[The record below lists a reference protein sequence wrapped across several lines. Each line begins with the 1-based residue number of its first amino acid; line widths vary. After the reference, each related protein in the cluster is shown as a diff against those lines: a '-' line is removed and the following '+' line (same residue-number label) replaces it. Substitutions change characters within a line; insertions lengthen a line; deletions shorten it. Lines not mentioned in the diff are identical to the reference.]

1 MQRYLYLLFFLFS
14 LPTLAQVKGRVT
26 DAETG
31 QPLAFVH
38 VAVKDTHQ
46 GTMTDIDG
54 NFSLYIPGATNML
67 QFSYVGY
74 FLKLQ
79 HADFHSEIMQVQM
92 HRRPYQLQEVVVYP
106 GENPAHRIILNVIEN
121 KKLNNPERISS
132 FTYTSYNKF
141 LATLD
146 SDFYLE
152 RWETTGNPFNK
163 RMVDVLDNRDVFLME
178 SVSER
183 RFMAPDLSNEVII
196 ANRVSGFKNPM
207 FSMLATELQ
216 PFSFYGTSITLIGV
230 KYVSPLTRSAFSRY
244 SYHLRDTL
252 YQGNDTI
259 FIISYQP
266 ANNSNFEGLKGL
278 LYINTNRWAIQN
290 VLAEP
295 SIKKVGGMHFRIQQ
309 KYEFIDHSYWFP
321 VQLNTDIDF
330 FSSLASDPNAR
341 VPIRM
346 LGRSYI
352 QNISFNPP
360 LGSRDFSNYSV
371 DFSRDANRV
380 REPFWNQF
388 RPDTLSPRESNT
400 YVYMDSL
407 GAVNNFDML
416 LNTFE
421 PIAYGSLPMGYL
433 SIPINSI
440 YRYNEVEKHR
450 LGIGL
455 KTNNRF
461 SRRLYMG
468 GHYAWG
474 SGDRIEKYGYFGELV
489 LHKHNNI
496 RIGGAYKFDTSE
508 RGGNNFMQQN
518 FILSTLLIR
527 NLYMNKMDYIREG
540 SAYLTFQMLRGY
552 LQGELKAG
560 MGTTSWTDTY
570 TYLPGA
576 ESAGVQEFRFTET
589 SLRLRY
595 AYGESLI
602 NTPTKTIRLPSSY
615 PVFYL
620 NIRKG
625 FDNIYNGEVD
635 YLKLEAR
642 ADINYAIPMWG
653 RQSWVLEGGWSDHQ
667 NLPWALLFTAKAAN
681 RSNFLAAPFSFG
693 AMFMNEFAADQY
705 AAVFFQHNFQSLL
718 FRRPRY
724 TPELVLITNAGFG
737 KLSSPNRHLFMEATS
752 WEKGYF
758 ESGFAI
764 NKIVPRHWIRR
775 VIFGLSPGVEVLYRY
790 GPYAMPRVKDNL
802 TIKVSVVT
810 AF

>member
-1 MQRYLYLLFFLFS
+1 MHRYLLLLFVLFS
-14 LPTLAQVKGRVT
+14 LPSLAQIKGRVT
-26 DAETG
+26 DAQTG

-38 VAVKDTHQ
+38 VAVKDTRH

-54 NFSLYIPGATNML
+54 FFTLYTPVVNNML

-74 FLKLQ
+74 FSTIQ
-79 HADFHSEIMQVQM
+79 QADHSEMMQVQM
-92 HRRPYQLQEVVVYP
+92 HPRPYQLQEVVVYP
-106 GENPAHRIILNVIEN
+106 GDNPAHRIIMHVIQN
-121 KKLNNPERISS
+121 KQANDPEGISS

-141 LATLD
+141 VATLD
-146 SDFYLE
+146 RDFYLQ
-152 RWETTGNPFNK
+152 RWEATGNPLNK
-163 RMVDVLDNRDVFLME
+163 RMVNVLDKRHVFLME
-178 SVSER
+178 SVTER
-183 RFMAPDLSNEVII
+183 SFLAPNHSNEVII
-196 ANRVSGFKNPM
+196 ANRVSGFENPM

-216 PFSFYGTSITLIGV
+216 PFSFYGSSITLLGIN
-230 KYVSPLTRSAFSRY
+230 YVSPLTRSAFSRY

-252 YQGNDTI
+252 YQGKDSV
-259 FIISYQP
+259 FIISYEP
-266 ANNSNFEGLKGL
+266 VKNSNFEGLKGL
-278 LYINTNRWAIQN
+278 LYINSNQWAIQN
-290 VLAEP
+290 VIAEP
-295 SIKKVGGMHFRIQQ
+295 AIKKVGGLHFKIQQ
-309 KYEFIDHSYWFP
+309 KYEFINQRYWFP

-330 FSSLASDPNAR
+330 FSSRASDPSAR

-352 QNISFNPP
+352 KDITIDPP
-360 LGSRDFSNYSV
+360 LRSRDFSNYTV
-371 DFSRDANRV
+371 DFNHQANRV
-380 REPFWNQF
+380 QESFWNQY
-388 RPDTLSPRESNT
+388 RPDTLSPREANT
-400 YVYMDSL
+400 YVFMDSL
-407 GAVNNFDML
+407 GAANNFDML

-421 PIAYGSLPMGYL
+421 PLAYGSLPLGSL
-433 SIPINSI
+433 SIPISSI

-455 KTNNRF
+455 RTNHRF
-461 SRRLYMG
+461 SRRFYLG

-474 SGDRIEKYGYFGELV
+474 SGDRMEKYGYFGELV
-489 LHKHNNI
+489 LHKHNDI
-496 RIGGAYKFDTSE
+496 RLGGTFSFDTSE

-518 FILSTLLIR
+518 FFLSTLLIR
-527 NLYMNKMDYIREG
+527 NLYMNKMDYTRES
-540 SAYLTFQMLRGY
+540 SAYLTFQMFRGF

-560 MGTTSWTDTY
+560 MGTTSWTDAY
-570 TYLPGA
+570 TYLPTA
-576 ESAGVQEFRFTET
+576 ESAGLQAFDFTET

-595 AYGESLI
+595 SYGESLI
-602 NTPTKTIRLPSSY
+602 NTPTKTIRMPSSY
-615 PVFYL
+615 PVLYL

-625 FDNIYNGEVD
+625 FDNVYNGKVD

-642 ADINYAIPMWG
+642 ADINYNIPLWG

-693 AMFMNEFAADQY
+693 TMYMNEFVADQY

-737 KLSSPNRHLFMEATS
+737 MLSFPHRHQFMEAGS

-764 NKIVPRHWIRR
+764 NKILPRHWIRR
-775 VIFGLSPGVEVLYRY
+775 VVFGISPGIEVLYRY
-790 GPYAMPRVKDNL
+790 GPYAMPRVKDNI
-802 TIKVSVVT
+802 TVKVNVVT